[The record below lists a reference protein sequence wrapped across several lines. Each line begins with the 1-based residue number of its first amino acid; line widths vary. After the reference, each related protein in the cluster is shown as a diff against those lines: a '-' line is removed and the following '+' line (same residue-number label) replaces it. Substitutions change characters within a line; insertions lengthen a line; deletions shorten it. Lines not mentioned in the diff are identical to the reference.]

1 MSTPEQD
8 TPDWLRD
15 VQEADAAQGR
25 LHRAAEEI
33 ADRRALAIARGVADA
48 GRGGRDTV
56 AARLGYRVGA
66 VDKALARARGA
77 TRPGFLPYDL
87 TDRLFTLE
95 IAEVTPLTAGQWRAL
110 HWLTRSLVVDATWLH
125 DPAGLLADEVE
136 DALLDDVDTTALA
149 EAVRS
154 WTRVQTIAVLEAL
167 RQDVDLTTLPT
178 CP

>member
-8 TPDWLRD
+8 TPEWLRE
-15 VQEADAAQGR
+15 VREADAAQDR

-33 ADRRALAIARGVADA
+33 ADRRALAVARGVEEA
-48 GRGGRDTV
+48 GRGGRQSV
-56 AARLGYRVGA
+56 AARLGTRVGA

-77 TRPGFLPYDL
+77 ARPGFLPYDL
-87 TDRLFTLE
+87 NDRLFTLE
-95 IAEVTPLTAGQWRAL
+95 IAEITPLTTGQWQAL

-125 DPAGLLADEVE
+125 DPAGLLAGEVE
-136 DALLDDVDTTALA
+136 DAVPDGADTAALA

-154 WTRVQTIAVLEAL
+154 WTRVQAIAVLEAL

-178 CP
+178 RS